1 MLLII
6 SLINQSLGTNN
17 SLKYIPKQS
26 EHYLVKWSAWQS
38 LSVLGL
44 VGIFSNTILIY
55 TFYSE
60 QNMAT
65 SVNAMIC
72 MESAYRLVYATTI
85 MHWRNYN
92 MVNYKT
98 LFSNWFSK
106 EKVQVCKIL
115 SLSLFYCSF

>member
-6 SLINQSLGTNN
+6 SLINQSSETNN

-44 VGIFSNTILIY
+44 IGIFSNTILIY

-72 MESAYRLVYATTI
+72 METVYRLVYATTI

-92 MVNYKT
+92 MVNDKT

-106 EKVQVCKIL
+106 EKVELCNIL
-115 SLSLFYCSF
+115 SHSLFISF